1 MAKYPDWFIG
11 QDVDATTL
19 DLMTANI
26 TVKPGGT
33 VRNNTTTLADDPD
46 LASIPLAVGTHWVR
60 LLFIWCTNTSATPD
74 IKTRWA
80 FTGTWN
86 NPLRACIGPAS
97 TNTANPDVVTPVKFN
112 TVAAGTDC
120 VYGSA
125 ATTAFSVATEECF
138 NVVVTVAGNLSL
150 QWAENALSATDITV
164 QPGSTFQNRQI
175 A

>member
-1 MAKYPDWFIG
+1 VAKYPDWFIG

-19 DLMTANI
+19 DLMTDNI
-26 TVKPGGT
+26 VVKPGST
-33 VRNNTTTLADDPD
+33 TRNNTTTLADDPD
-46 LASIPLAVGTHWVR
+46 LAAIPLAVGTHWVR
-60 LLFIWCTNTSATPD
+60 LTLFWTTNTSATPD

-86 NPLRACIGPAS
+86 TPLRACIGPAS

-112 TVAAGTDC
+112 TVNTSTDC

-125 ATTAFSVATEECF
+125 ATTAFSVANEESF
-138 NVVVTVAGNLSL
+138 NVVVTVAGSLSL
-150 QWAENALSATDITV
+150 QWAENTLSATDVVV
-164 QPGSTFQNRQI
+164 QAGSAFQTRQI